1 MAEDQPWLPGGA
13 LFCLY
18 CGEVRSAEGAV
29 QVFQTGFRRVEG
41 TDVPLGICASHNMP
55 EFGRGG
61 IRFLHLEMGRR
72 RGPFEP
78 RGHREAV
85 RLTPLVRGVIGGVRH
100 ERFRHE
106 GAFCIINTEN

>member
-41 TDVPLGICASHNMP
+41 TDVPLGICASHNIP
-55 EFGRGG
+55 DFGRGASG
-61 IRFLHLEMGRR
+61 SC
-72 RGPFEP
+72 
-78 RGHREAV
+78 
-85 RLTPLVRGVIGGVRH
+85 TWKWGVAGDRSNLGGTVKPC
-100 ERFRHE
+100 
-106 GAFCIINTEN
+106 G

>member
-1 MAEDQPWLPGGA
+1 MCPWGSVL
-13 LFCLY
+13 
-18 CGEVRSAEGAV
+18 RTT
-29 QVFQTGFRRVEG
+29 FQIL
-41 TDVPLGICASHNMP
+41 D
-55 EFGRGG
+55 GG